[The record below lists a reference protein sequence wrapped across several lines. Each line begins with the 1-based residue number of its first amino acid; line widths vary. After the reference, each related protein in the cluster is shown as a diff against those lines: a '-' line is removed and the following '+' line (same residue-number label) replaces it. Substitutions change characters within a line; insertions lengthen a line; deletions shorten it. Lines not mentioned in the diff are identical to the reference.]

1 MKTAY
6 HDIGIHEGQFQL
18 AINTFQ
24 TDIILTNRTAL
35 VYKQE
40 PGIELVWGLYQVA
53 ELGRKQ

>member
-1 MKTAY
+1 M
-6 HDIGIHEGQFQL
+6 GVHEGQFQL